1 MEYLRKVEQG
11 FISGSVSLM
20 KENLEA
26 FPVDVGVMSHVTSV
40 NLSNNFIVAV
50 SPAAMHMCAAPLP
63 LCIFVTIASP
73 TEFLYQFL
81 PPLHFCNTFLMY
93 SCRSLDLES
102 NKISSLPREISR
114 LTCLTHLNVKHNKL
128 VTLPFTL
135 YLPHP

>member
-63 LCIFVTIASP
+63 RCVFCNNCFPRCIFVTIASP
-73 TEFLYQFL
+73 AAFL
-81 PPLHFCNTFLMY
+81 
-93 SCRSLDLES
+93 
-102 NKISSLPREISR
+102 
-114 LTCLTHLNVKHNKL
+114 
-128 VTLPFTL
+128 
-135 YLPHP
+135 

>member
-50 SPAAMHMCAAPLP
+50 SSAAMHMCAAPLP
-63 LCIFVTIASP
+63 LCIFVITASP
-73 TEFLYQFL
+73 AA
-81 PPLHFCNTFLMY
+81 FCNTFLMY

-135 YLPHP
+135 YPPHP